1 MENLSNQQT
10 EITRPKREDYNN
22 TKEWFAAISEYNK
35 KQASKIN
42 IGKQDSSNP
51 EFCTNQNTMQEK
63 MDDSDKLIKF
73 KKGDAIYCMY
83 VSEFKKYI
91 QNICNFYTQW
101 SCSNDKICNKDG
113 DTSGRGYVP
122 LLQAYDILG
131 ILKFTNRCCV
141 INHLY
146 WQVPIFSKG
155 LLSMKTILKIQEL
168 VNNSTNDE
176 IEINISVVNKK
187 KDEFRLGNI
196 YGTFGIGQS
205 HAQAD
210 PTIFYVLESES
221 EIESAYLDD
230 CIIKPDNDFFAFDEM
245 VDKLSLQL
253 EIKDLINNL
262 YNRPLDLYSNES
274 LKKFFLS
281 DDEKEGFQEPD
292 LCPDTETVVQI
303 FFVYYN
309 NEILVHSYE
318 KDQDTPMEK
327 ITEQMTLK
335 EMRRIINKN
344 QEIIQKHEE
353 EHDNNMNNSFSEG
366 DSINNDN
373 IRDLM
378 TEWSSEQYDNNTYTP
393 IPSSPG
399 ARELF
404 NSPPVS
410 PITGNLLDESI
421 RDDYNSILGHE
432 SLDISRDPIMDSLH
446 LSDLQDNND
455 SQSERLRRQRSPSF
469 EEESGINLFGDDD
482 DDDSRNESTQLP
494 QQQSVSVGGKKTFNR
509 KKKPKKNKTKKKKN
523 TRKKVK
529 KQYAKNK

>member
-1 MENLSNQQT
+1 
-10 EITRPKREDYNN
+10 
-22 TKEWFAAISEYNK
+22 
-35 KQASKIN
+35 
-42 IGKQDSSNP
+42 
-51 EFCTNQNTMQEK
+51 MQEK
-63 MDDSDKLIKF
+63 KDDSDKLIKF

-83 VSEFKKYI
+83 ISEFKKYI

-101 SCSNDKICNKDG
+101 SCANEKICNKDG

-176 IEINISVVNKK
+176 IEININVVNKK

-221 EIESAYLDD
+221 EIEAAYLDN
-230 CIIKPDNDFFAFDEM
+230 CVIKPDNDFFAFDKM

-253 EIKDLINNL
+253 EIKDLINSL
-262 YNRPLDLYSNES
+262 YNRPLDLYSNEG

-281 DDEKEGFQEPD
+281 DDEKDGFQEPD

-309 NEILVHSYE
+309 NEILFNSYE

-344 QEIIQKHEE
+344 QELIQKQEE
-353 EHDNNMNNSFSEG
+353 ENDNNMDNSFSED

-373 IRDLM
+373 VRDLM
-378 TEWSSEQYDNNTYTP
+378 AEWSLEQDNTNAYTP
-393 IPSSPG
+393 APSSPG
-399 ARELF
+399 ARALF
-404 NSPPVS
+404 SGSPVS
-410 PITGNLLDESI
+410 PITGRLLDESV
-421 RDDYNSILGHE
+421 RDDYNSILGNE
-432 SLDISRDPIMDSLH
+432 SLDVSRDPIMDSLH
-446 LSDLQDNND
+446 LSDLQGPDNND
-455 SQSERLRRQRSPSF
+455 SQNERLRRQRSPSS
-469 EEESGINLFGDDD
+469 EEESGINLFGNDDD
-482 DDDSRNESTQLP
+482 NNDSHNESIQLP
-494 QQQSVSVGGKKTFNR
+494 QQQSLRVGGRKTFNH

-523 TRKKVK
+523 TRKRIK
-529 KQYAKNK
+529 KNYAKK